1 LKLNQ
6 IAGKI
11 FDIVDKTGLKE
22 LGKLEQDLVF
32 GDAGAKEVINFLRVK
47 QVIAQTQATDWP
59 IFIPIGNSLSGP
71 LKLTKKNPIN
81 SLEGSVNY
89 PAVGPFNKPISMK

>member
-1 LKLNQ
+1 MNQ

-32 GDAGAKEVINFLRVK
+32 GDAGAKEVITFLRVK
-47 QVIAQTQATDWP
+47 QVIARPKQLAAQ
-59 IFIPIGNSLSGP
+59 NLS
-71 LKLTKKNPIN
+71 
-81 SLEGSVNY
+81 E
-89 PAVGPFNKPISMK
+89 